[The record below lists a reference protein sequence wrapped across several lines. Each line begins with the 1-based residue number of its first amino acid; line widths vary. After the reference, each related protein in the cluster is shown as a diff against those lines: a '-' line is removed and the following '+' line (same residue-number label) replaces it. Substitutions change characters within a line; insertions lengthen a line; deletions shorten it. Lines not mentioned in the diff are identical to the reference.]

1 LELIKDVREHNFDAV
16 AMTAKDTA
24 GETYRQLRGVADTYR
39 QRRMLEVKEANR
51 DKVGDRLDK
60 HLAHVGQILQNFPP
74 GTPVQVVSPLQGNI
88 MYGVVSRVWQKGQTG
103 SPAASN
109 NWRIQI
115 LTDNRAGILTIPL
128 SKFNTH
134 KDTSLSVTRQ
144 TTNWSGESIY
154 ESFDSKQADLRME
167 VQIFTGNI
175 LKAFEKYP
183 RGKFVNYTDHQ
194 GNIQQGLVMP
204 SGFDIL
210 EELRSEPVAFKEPE
224 QVKVFMTELT
234 GNQGV
239 AKSLDEV
246 LSIKTQA
253 AARLSGE
260 RATGFVVQVPKA
272 TQVGGKY
279 FLDQEL
285 LAAIGADFY
294 SVSDRMEAVVPADRL
309 DQVLNVIM
317 RDKGIVLAAFDF
329 KDQVREY
336 LGQKLPTLEKMSDRP
351 MPPDTPSVPL
361 YLTEL
366 ILDDPSRQPQP
377 ITLQES
383 QSVSSIAPPQEQ
395 KGGSER
401 NVARFLRE
409 AGLSEAVLQG
419 EDFHLR
425 IENEPYIPLVVER
438 HGDQLYLTHY
448 LEQNGDLY
456 IDSEMV
462 FQINSASGQMRLK
475 GIAMTFMGMER
486 RSFDR
491 GYAQMFSRNILDQGF
506 AQAAQQ
512 SQQTEETQLQPEPNW
527 QTIDRTQLDPD
538 IAAYLNLK
546 DQNPEALLLQRSRSG
561 EFYEAYFTDA
571 QILGEQGWLITYRN
585 LGEGM
590 ERVPLTGVPAR
601 TDAIAQVL
609 SHLKSIGY
617 TVVIDEG
624 MHQGQTEVSE
634 QEYIQSTLELN
645 HSNHDTHA
653 PAPDVPRSPAFP
665 IAADL
670 KQQAEQLR
678 HADLR
683 AVASSLGLTKDR
695 RDKSKWKDTHHTIS
709 INGNKFMDWR
719 TNQGGSGAIDLVMQ
733 VQNADF
739 AKAVQ
744 WLAEQSLPLSQQS
757 EPSEKT
763 PRSLEIPIPQ
773 EQNWTIAR
781 HYLTETRGLP
791 EEWIDSLHNR
801 GLVYADDRQNLVFLR
816 HSHQVDE
823 QGWTRQ
829 EITGATLRGT
839 NPDRSFY
846 GQAPGSSREQ
856 GWFWLGI
863 GSGEIQRVILLES
876 AIDAISLATLNT
888 IKEVQLEGKTI
899 YLSTD
904 GCGAMPTQ
912 VLQSVLQRGGQ
923 VIAAFDADQAG
934 EAMAWRVAAEVPGM
948 KRMIPAVG
956 KDWNERLLVE
966 RQGIH
971 PTEQNRGDKETLRS
985 LWKWHQTAT
994 ALGRQDR
1001 YLQRITEV
1009 AIAFVNGE
1017 ALSEQA
1023 CKAMQQ
1029 DFQTHQQQAEP
1040 KLSRQSQSL
1049 AQPAQQKQPIPKPS
1063 RQGAEIG
1070 E

>member
-1 LELIKDVREHNFDAV
+1 
-16 AMTAKDTA
+16 
-24 GETYRQLRGVADTYR
+24 
-39 QRRMLEVKEANR
+39 
-51 DKVGDRLDK
+51 
-60 HLAHVGQILQNFPP
+60 
-74 GTPVQVVSPLQGNI
+74 
-88 MYGVVSRVWQKGQTG
+88 
-103 SPAASN
+103 
-109 NWRIQI
+109 
-115 LTDNRAGILTIPL
+115 
-128 SKFNTH
+128 
-134 KDTSLSVTRQ
+134 
-144 TTNWSGESIY
+144 
-154 ESFDSKQADLRME
+154 
-167 VQIFTGNI
+167 
-175 LKAFEKYP
+175 
-183 RGKFVNYTDHQ
+183 
-194 GNIQQGLVMP
+194 MP

-260 RATGFVVQVPKA
+260 RATGFVMQVPKA

-279 FLDQEL
+279 FLDQEI

-294 SVSDRMEAVVPADRL
+294 SVSDRMEAIVPADRI
-309 DQVLNVIM
+309 DQVLNIIM

-336 LGQKLPTLEKMSDRP
+336 LGQKLPALERMSDRP
-351 MPPDTPSVPL
+351 MLPDKPSVPL

-366 ILDDPSRQPQP
+366 IQDDPSRQPQP
-377 ITLQES
+377 IAPQES
-383 QSVSSIAPPQEQ
+383 QPASIAPPQEQ

-419 EDFHLR
+419 EDFYLR

-438 HGDQLYLTHY
+438 HGDKLYLTHY
-448 LEQNGDLY
+448 LEQNGDSY

-462 FQINSASGQMRLK
+462 FQVNSASGQMRLK
-475 GIAMTFMGMER
+475 EIAMTFMGMER

-506 AQAAQQ
+506 AQATQQ
-512 SQQTEETQLQPEPNW
+512 SQQAEETQPKIEPQP
-527 QTIDRTQLDPD
+527 
-538 IAAYLNLK
+538 LNQEYVQPALELK
-546 DQNPEALLLQRSRSG
+546 DAG
-561 EFYEAYFTDA
+561 HDA
-571 QILGEQGWLITYRN
+571 
-585 LGEGM
+585 
-590 ERVPLTGVPAR
+590 
-601 TDAIAQVL
+601 AQD
-609 SHLKSIGY
+609 I
-617 TVVIDEG
+617 
-624 MHQGQTEVSE
+624 
-634 QEYIQSTLELN
+634 
-645 HSNHDTHA
+645 
-653 PAPDVPRSPAFP
+653 PRSPTLP
-665 IAADL
+665 IATNL
-670 KQQAEQLR
+670 KPQAEQLR
-678 HADLR
+678 QSDLS
-683 AVASSLGLTKDR
+683 AVASSLGLVKDR
-695 RDKSKWKDTHHTIS
+695 RDKSKWKDAHHTIS

-733 VQNADF
+733 VQQTDF
-739 AKAVQ
+739 TQAMQ
-744 WLAEQSLPLSQQS
+744 WLSEQSLPLSLPQS

-763 PRSLEIPIPQ
+763 PRALEIPTPQ
-773 EQNWTIAR
+773 EQNWAIAR
-781 HYLTETRGLP
+781 QYLIETRGLP

-839 NPDRSFY
+839 NPDRPFY

-934 EAMAWRVAAEVPGM
+934 ETMAWRVAAEVPGM

-966 RQGIH
+966 RQGVH

-985 LWKWHQTAT
+985 LWKWHQTAA

-1009 AIAFVNGE
+1009 AIAVVNGE
-1017 ALSEQA
+1017 PLSEQA
-1023 CKAMQQ
+1023 RKAMQQ
-1029 DFQTHQQQAEP
+1029 DFQTHQQQEGKTNSAG
-1040 KLSRQSQSL
+1040 L
-1049 AQPAQQKQPIPKPS
+1049 AQTQAIKSAQPIPKQ
-1063 RQGAEIG
+1063 RHQGAEMG
-1070 E
+1070 G